1 MQAVRSSRQLSTE
14 VLVVHECVV
23 SDLSSSI
30 VRGGTETCVSVC
42 VLLVGNN
49 CV

>member
-1 MQAVRSSRQLSTE
+1 MQAVRSSGQLSTE
-14 VLVVHECVV
+14 MLCM
-23 SDLSSSI
+23 SAWFLSSST

-42 VLLVGNN
+42 VRVAVNN